1 MIKQENDTLATKLL
15 NSQDS
20 KVAEAARRVFS
31 NSSPISEQPEHT
43 VMSSV
48 TEPRDFIDTALSSD
62 VQEAASAAI
71 MLAPQHQQMIQLRQ
85 NGTSFDVATRTA
97 VPTPLDSIL
106 SCAFLGKKS
115 TTSSERV
122 KRRYVVE
129 SYFLCLNK
137 EQGDI
142 ALHCS
147 CSSFFFTKDT
157 FRYVFAADFP

>member
-43 VMSSV
+43 VMSAV
-48 TEPRDFIDTALSSD
+48 TEPRDFIDTVLSSD
-62 VQEAASAAI
+62 VQEAASAVT

-85 NGTSFDVATRTA
+85 NGTSFDVANCTA
-97 VPTPLDSIL
+97 VPTPFNSIL
-106 SCAFLGKKS
+106 SSAFLDKKS
-115 TTSSERV
+115 ITSCERA

-129 SYFLCLNK
+129 SYLLRLNK
-137 EQGDI
+137 EQGYI
-142 ALHCS
+142 ALLVPALRF
-147 CSSFFFTKDT
+147 SSRKTHL
-157 FRYVFAADFP
+157 ASS